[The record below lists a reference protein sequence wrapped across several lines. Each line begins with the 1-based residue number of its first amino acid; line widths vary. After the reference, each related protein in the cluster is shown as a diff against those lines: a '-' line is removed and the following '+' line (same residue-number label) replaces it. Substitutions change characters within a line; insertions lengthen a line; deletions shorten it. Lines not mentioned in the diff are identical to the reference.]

1 MGSAFRVRLLMIEY
15 FTVKDMG
22 FGDDNYSFVTF
33 KSIEK
38 MIDDAILWLYIIL
51 RFCILLYKLN
61 IL

>member
-38 MIDDAILWLYIIL
+38 MIDDAIL
-51 RFCILLYKLN
+51 
-61 IL
+61 